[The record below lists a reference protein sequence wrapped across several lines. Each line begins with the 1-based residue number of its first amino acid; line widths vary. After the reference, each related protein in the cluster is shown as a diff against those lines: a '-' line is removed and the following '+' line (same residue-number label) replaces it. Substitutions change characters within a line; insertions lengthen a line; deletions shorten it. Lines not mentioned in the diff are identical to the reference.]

1 MNIIKFP
8 GVRSTA
14 VGPAQPGPDAPPSF
28 IPDEKPNGQQP
39 PRRQQIQLNPGQ
51 QKALAIITSGKP
63 FIVIGLSP
71 TDSGC
76 DFHTV
81 AEGDADVL
89 RNAEQHLEGVISRL
103 YVRIGIR

>member
-1 MNIIKFP
+1 MKNKIIQFP

-14 VGPAQPGPDAPPSF
+14 VGPAQPGPDAPPSLT
-28 IPDEKPNGQQP
+28 PDEKPRG
-39 PRRQQIQLNPGQ
+39 QQIQLNPGQ
-51 QKALAIITSGKP
+51 QKALAIIASGKP